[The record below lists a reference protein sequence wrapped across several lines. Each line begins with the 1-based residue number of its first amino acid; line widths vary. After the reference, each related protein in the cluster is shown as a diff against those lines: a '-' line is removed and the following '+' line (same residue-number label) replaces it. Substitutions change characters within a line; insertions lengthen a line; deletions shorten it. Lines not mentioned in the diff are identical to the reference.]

1 LSGKGKVL
9 VLNRLKGAFRKESS
23 RFKQS
28 IFMGLK
34 IILLGLLLLPF
45 LVFAQKSNTYRF
57 QANNAMFPDTARSAG
72 HQYQGKQFSAALHY
86 QDNSVLVHIP
96 AHFKPAKPFELVFWF
111 HGWYNH
117 IDSATA
123 YFRLLE
129 QFDASGRNAVFVFP
143 EGPKNA
149 PDSYGGKLE
158 QPGVF
163 DALVQEVLIS
173 LQHQKILKQKQLP
186 FAKDLEITLAGH
198 SGAYRVISKIIAHAK
213 IQEIFLFDALYG
225 GNENYIKWM
234 AASDKHRFINIYT
247 KDGGTLENSLLL
259 AKELKNKWNLNPVL
273 VDEKDLTNLHLINHR
288 ILFIDSHQQHNE
300 VITYQNNLER
310 YLKVRI

>member
-1 LSGKGKVL
+1 
-9 VLNRLKGAFRKESS
+9 
-23 RFKQS
+23 
-28 IFMGLK
+28 MGQK
-34 IILLGLLLLPF
+34 TILLGLILLPF

-57 QANNAMFPDTARSAG
+57 QAINAMFPDTARAAG
-72 HQYQGKQFSAALHY
+72 HQYQGKQFPAALHY
-86 QDNSVLVHIP
+86 NDASVLVHVP
-96 AHFKPAKPFELVFWF
+96 AHFKPSKPFELVFWF

-123 YFRLLE
+123 YFHLLE

-163 DALVQEVLIS
+163 DGLVQEVLTS
-173 LQHQKILKQKQLP
+173 LQREKVLKKKQLP
-186 FAKDLEITLAGH
+186 LTTDLAITLAGH
-198 SGAYRVISKIIAHAK
+198 SGAYRVISKIIAYTN
-213 IQEIFLFDALYG
+213 IEEVLLFDALYG
-225 GNENYIKWM
+225 GNENYMKWM
-234 AASDKHRFINIYT
+234 AASEKHRLINIYT
-247 KDGGTLENSLLL
+247 KDGGTRENSLLV

-273 VDEKDLTNLHLINHR
+273 VNEKDLTNWHFVNHR

-310 YLKVRI
+310 YLKIRI